1 MNWKQLCQERGSQL
15 SIQVINTKVF
25 SILCGSELHNDF
37 ISKEKVEYIVPN
49 RKQYKKSVGYLKTNM
64 NEKIAIK
71 IYRKEYSN
79 CWHDMGV
86 FMISSIVESPT
97 SYNVSLIIIK

>member
-15 SIQVINTKVF
+15 SIQVINAKVF
-25 SILCGSELHNDF
+25 SILCGSEQHNDF

-49 RKQYKKSVGYLKTNM
+49 RKQYKRSVEYLKNNM
-64 NEKIAIK
+64 RENITIK

-79 CWHDMGV
+79 CWHDMGI
-86 FMISSIVESPT
+86 FMISSIVESPI
-97 SYNVSLIIIK
+97 SYNVSLILIK